1 MSESLAFSVYEFD
14 FNIMLLLS
22 FIGIFIKLMFEFG
35 DFNTGG
41 SSKASAA
48 IIGYT
53 LVIISISSLLFVQ
66 LSLAKI
72 QDMKEPSAYKFIAN
86 LISGAVPPLLLL
98 LIIIWLLYIN
108 INYFD
113 RINSGTLTEQYK
125 DVSFISSMMVLL
137 QIAIVFKYFS
147 KNSSP
152 IIDDGGDSALKA
164 LEQNITSLSYLLTL
178 ANVMFI
184 GIINIILEYFATDG

>member
-1 MSESLAFSVYEFD
+1 MSEPVVYSLYEFD

-22 FIGIFIKLMFEFG
+22 FIGIFIKLMFEFNG
-35 DFNTGG
+35 NVVDG

-48 IIGYT
+48 IVGYT
-53 LVIISISSLLFVQ
+53 LVIISIFSLLFVQ
-66 LSLAKI
+66 LSLAKKE
-72 QDMKEPSAYKFIAN
+72 DMKDDGVTKFIMK

-113 RINSGTLTEQYK
+113 RINSGTLTDQYK

-137 QIAIVFKYFS
+137 QIIIVFKYFS

-152 IIDDGGDSALKA
+152 KPDDDSALMA
-164 LEQNITSLSYLLTL
+164 MEQNITSISYLLTL

-184 GIINIILEYFATDG
+184 GILNIILEYFATDG